1 MNTSTEDLLQKLIG
15 KQSDLRCLTESEIEE
30 LTSQENNTDIKKLVD
45 DSAVIKEIM
54 ENLGLTIENQGKL
67 LDCADE
73 STNNAVTNVVE
84 AERQISSAKKSF
96 FLSHLIKGTIL
107 STVVGLAFGGIGG
120 GVIGYV
126 IGSSVALAS
135 GTGAVVGSGISGTA
149 GYAIIKKKSQL

>member
-15 KQSDLRCLTESEIEE
+15 KQSDLKCLTESEIEE

-73 STNNAVTNVVE
+73 STNDAMTNVVE
-84 AERQISSAKKSF
+84 AAKKSF
-96 FLSHLIKGTIL
+96 FLSYLIKGTIL
-107 STVVGLAFGGIGG
+107 STVAGLAFGGIGG
-120 GVIGYV
+120 GVIGYA
-126 IGSSVALAS
+126 IGSSIALAS

-149 GYAIIKKKSQL
+149 GYAIIKKKSQ